1 MIANKSRIF
10 AISIIYIYLE
20 KFIIIFLFFTILIEY
35 IVYYHTKHLHN
46 IYKVLQSKV
55 NSRYNTTENK
65 SDIKEEKKKMPK
77 FEDIFKEEKFGS
89 LNEAYKKAKDFLD
102 KCTKG
107 ISAHKETFISVEK
120 PKVSAV
126 IPLYNSKNYIM
137 RAIKSFQNQNILELE
152 IVLVN
157 DCSTDDFK
165 RTTQE

>member
-1 MIANKSRIF
+1 
-10 AISIIYIYLE
+10 
-20 KFIIIFLFFTILIEY
+20 
-35 IVYYHTKHLHN
+35 
-46 IYKVLQSKV
+46 
-55 NSRYNTTENK
+55 
-65 SDIKEEKKKMPK
+65 MPK